1 MRPSGIGNASHSA
14 GQPSM
19 KQGRSSPSSASARS
33 ATRKACPRTVVRF
46 APDAIGNTSASSP
59 AVAAYGTSD
68 DQRASR

>member
-1 MRPSGIGNASHSA
+1 MRPSGIGNACHSA

-33 ATRKACPRTVVRF
+33 ATRRACSRTVVRF
-46 APDAIGNTSASSP
+46 APDAIGSMSASNP
-59 AVAAYGTSD
+59 AAAAYGTSE